1 MRTQK
6 PFNAE
11 KPSTLSK
18 LEYPKL
24 PQALDLVNQ
33 TALILSEPKKEN
45 FLKKNIISFKE
56 STEDDIQSFY
66 HALAMDE
73 SLREKRNK
81 EAERLLVKTREMPVN

>member
-1 MRTQK
+1 MEGTKAIQWRIE
-6 PFNAE
+6 N
-11 KPSTLSK
+11 LG
-18 LEYPKL
+18 
-24 PQALDLVNQ
+24 
-33 TALILSEPKKEN
+33 KKKY

>member
-45 FLKKNIISFKE
+45 FLKK
-56 STEDDIQSFY
+56 
-66 HALAMDE
+66 
-73 SLREKRNK
+73 
-81 EAERLLVKTREMPVN
+81 